1 MIKRKVS
8 LILVAG
14 FLLLLGI
21 LGYLYKVSNSD
32 EHQLLEDIER
42 TIERHQEKIAET
54 SKEMIE
60 NEETVEETFVPEP
73 IKEFFSEAFQ
83 LAKEIFQHQ
92 EIRIVAL
99 GDSLTQGVGDETD
112 QGGYIGIIHDA
123 LHTNLPQPTAI
134 IDNFGKRGQRTGQ
147 LLTRLHDETEQELES
162 SLELADIILVT
173 IGANDI
179 MEIFKQNILDLTME
193 PFLEEQPRYEQRL
206 NDILNT
212 LNHKNEHAKIYLLGF
227 YNPFAEYFAD
237 IEELDMIVN
246 DWNEINKTLAESYHF
261 SEFIPIKDL
270 FETADDHLFADD
282 HFHPNRRGYE
292 LIADRVLQYLIDHE
306 G

>member
-1 MIKRKVS
+1 MTRRNVS
-8 LILVAG
+8 LGLVIGVLLMIG
-14 FLLLLGI
+14 FFGLLH
-21 LGYLYKVSNSD
+21 KVSNS
-32 EHQLLEDIER
+32 EEKQLLEDIER
-42 TIERHQEKIAET
+42 TIERHQEKINET
-54 SKEMIE
+54 PKEIIE
-60 NEETVEETFVPEP
+60 REETVEETFIPEP
-73 IKEFFSEAFQ
+73 IKEFFSEAIH
-83 LAKEIFQHQ
+83 LAREIFQHQ
-92 EIRIVAL
+92 EIRIVAI
-99 GDSLTQGVGDETD
+99 GDSLTQGVGDETN
-112 QGGYIGIIHDA
+112 QGGYVGIIHDA
-123 LHTNLPQPTAI
+123 LHTNLQQPTI
-134 IDNFGKRGQRTGQ
+134 VIDNFGKRGHRTGQ
-147 LLTRLHDETEQELES
+147 LLTRLHDESEQELENS
-162 SLELADIILVT
+162 IELADIILVT